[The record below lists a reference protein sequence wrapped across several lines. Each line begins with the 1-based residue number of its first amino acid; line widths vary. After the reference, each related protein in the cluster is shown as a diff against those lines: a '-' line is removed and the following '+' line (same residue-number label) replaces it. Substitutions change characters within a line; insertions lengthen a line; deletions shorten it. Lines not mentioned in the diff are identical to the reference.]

1 VGPGRVE
8 VAATLTGHAATV
20 LELPPLGRISAST
33 HRTPV
38 RLSARVVEVDVD
50 AVQRHVSGPDPVRG
64 LTAEVEGSLPGLL
77 RSLVLRAL
85 LTAGLA
91 GAVLA
96 WLAPGRR
103 WWHGLVGGASGPLAV
118 TGLLALTWM
127 PYDLSAFDEPRYEG
141 ALERVPGLIV
151 AAERNLEELEEIQG
165 RVEVVSRR
173 LADLYAASSGD
184 LPGGAPDETAILHV
198 SDIHLNPLAMELVAR
213 LARDF
218 AVDAVLDT
226 GDITSFG
233 YPLEA
238 RFAELVARVPVPYY
252 LVPGNH
258 DSPQNRAELDA
269 DPAVIVVDR
278 EVVDIGGVRV
288 LGMADPTFTAD
299 NAITAVQARDIKQA
313 DATRV
318 AAVVRSSRPD
328 VLAVHDPVQASES
341 HGLVPL
347 VVAGHLHRS
356 TTELI
361 DGTLQLT
368 VGTTGATGLGSF
380 TVETDLPYV
389 AQVLRFVDGDLVAI
403 DHITVSGLVGEF
415 TVQRRLPPDGMRV
428 RSASGPQP
436 R

>member
-8 VAATLTGHAATV
+8 VAATLTGQASTV

-103 WWHGLVGGASGPLAV
+103 WWHGLVGRPADRWPSPA
-118 TGLLALTWM
+118 LLALTWM

-184 LPGGAPDETAILHV
+184 LPGAP
-198 SDIHLNPLAMELVAR
+198 
-213 LARDF
+213 
-218 AVDAVLDT
+218 
-226 GDITSFG
+226 
-233 YPLEA
+233 
-238 RFAELVARVPVPYY
+238 
-252 LVPGNH
+252 
-258 DSPQNRAELDA
+258 
-269 DPAVIVVDR
+269 
-278 EVVDIGGVRV
+278 
-288 LGMADPTFTAD
+288 PT
-299 NAITAVQARDIKQA
+299 RPP
-313 DATRV
+313 
-318 AAVVRSSRPD
+318 SS
-328 VLAVHDPVQASES
+328 
-341 HGLVPL
+341 
-347 VVAGHLHRS
+347 
-356 TTELI
+356 T
-361 DGTLQLT
+361 
-368 VGTTGATGLGSF
+368 
-380 TVETDLPYV
+380 
-389 AQVLRFVDGDLVAI
+389 
-403 DHITVSGLVGEF
+403 
-415 TVQRRLPPDGMRV
+415 
-428 RSASGPQP
+428 
-436 R
+436 